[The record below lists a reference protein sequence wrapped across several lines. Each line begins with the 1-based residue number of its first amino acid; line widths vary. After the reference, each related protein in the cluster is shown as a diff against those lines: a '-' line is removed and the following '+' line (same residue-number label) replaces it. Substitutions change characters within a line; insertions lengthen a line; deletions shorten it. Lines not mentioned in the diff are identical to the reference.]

1 VVWGDGGGDPASHPL
16 MIAFESPV
24 AAALNHLL
32 GAEPWARE
40 RLAPFA
46 GETLELHFPVLPAL
60 RFAVAADGRLALAP
74 AEAQPSLAIAFGP
87 AALPALLKGEDHFM
101 RAVEVS
107 GDPGF
112 ANAVL
117 FLFRH
122 LRWDAEEDLARL
134 VGDGPAHR
142 FAEAARGF
150 AAWHGDALAR
160 LAENLMDYA
169 VEEQRLLADRGG
181 FEEFRGAVS
190 RLRDALERLEK
201 RVERL
206 AG

>member
-1 VVWGDGGGDPASHPL
+1 

-46 GETLELHFPVLPAL
+46 GETLELRFPLLPAL
-60 RFAVAADGRLALAP
+60 RFAVASDGRLRP
-74 AEAQPSLAIAFGP
+74 ASGEGQASLAMAFGP
-87 AALPALLKGEDHFM
+87 GVLPALLKGEDHFM

-107 GDPGF
+107 GNASF
-112 ANAVL
+112 ANEVL

-122 LRWDAEEDLARL
+122 LRWDAEEDLARI
-134 VGDGPAHR
+134 VGD
-142 FAEAARGF
+142 AAAYRIAATAREF
-150 AAWHGDALAR
+150 AAWHKDALTR
-160 LAENLMDYA
+160 LAENFMDYA
-169 VEEQRLLADRGG
+169 VEERHVLARRVE
-181 FEEFRGAVS
+181 FEELRGAVLQ
-190 RLRDALERLEK
+190 LRDALERLEK

-206 AG
+206 AR